1 MFMPPPERF
10 STMIGWPSRF
20 CNSSPSART
29 KMSLVPPALLA
40 VMTRMGLVG
49 QACALRGRRVLP
61 ARAATRRCEQ
71 QGERFHRCARP
82 QFSLSNRRALLQKI
96 FSLSAAGMSR
106 SWISLIARGFSDVS
120 GGASLPYST
129 RSGPIQ
135 SSTIFTAGGL

>member
-20 CNSSPSART
+20 CSSSPSART

-40 VMTRMGLVG
+40 VMTRIGLFG
-49 QACALRGRRVLP
+49 QACAFAGEG
-61 ARAATRRCEQ
+61 AAIAAAVDGCKQ
-71 QGERFHRCARP
+71 QGERFHGLLL

-96 FSLSAAGMSR
+96 FSLSAAGISK
-106 SWISLIARGFSDVS
+106 SWISLMARGFSEVS

-129 RSGPIQ
+129 RSGPIH
-135 SSTIFTAGGL
+135 SSTIFTAGLL